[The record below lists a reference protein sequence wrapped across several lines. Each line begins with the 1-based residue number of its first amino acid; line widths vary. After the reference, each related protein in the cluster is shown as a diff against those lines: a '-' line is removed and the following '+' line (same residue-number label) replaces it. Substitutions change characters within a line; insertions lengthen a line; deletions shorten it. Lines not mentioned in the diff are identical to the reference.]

1 MIKKL
6 LKKIRNKIIM
16 GMDIDSLEKMG
27 LKVGKNFNMQRDCLI
42 DLPHCWLI
50 EIGDNVTLAPRVQI
64 LAHDAS
70 TKFALNYT
78 KIGRVNIG
86 NNVFIGANTTIL
98 PNVQIGDNVIIGA
111 NSLVCKNL
119 ESNKVYAGNPARE
132 ICTYDDYIK
141 KNSEKM
147 KKVPIYSSEYT
158 LRNKKI
164 TNEMKHKMKEELKNS
179 IGYVK

>member
-16 GMDIDSLEKMG
+16 EMDIDSLKKIG
-27 LKVGKNFNMQRDCLI
+27 LKVGENFNMQRDCII
-42 DLPHCWLI
+42 DPSHCWLI
-50 EIGDNVTLAPRVQI
+50 EIGDNVTLAPRVHI

-78 KIGRVNIG
+78 KIGRVSIG

-98 PNVQIGDNVIIGA
+98 PNVHIGDNVIIGA

-147 KKVPIYSSEYT
+147 KKVPIYGDEYT

-164 TNEMKHKMKEELKNS
+164 TNEMKQKMKDELKNS

>member
-1 MIKKL
+1 
-6 LKKIRNKIIM
+6 
-16 GMDIDSLEKMG
+16 
-27 LKVGKNFNMQRDCLI
+27 MQRDCLI

-164 TNEMKHKMKEELKNS
+164 TNEMKQKMKEELKNS